1 MADIRDGE
9 IARVDPEARRR
20 AFWWFFV
27 FAALGFACIF
37 VTNDRLSEIEDL
49 AGRDP
54 EAARRQLEATVG
66 LISLVNA
73 AALLP
78 VVGYF
83 GYLSVR
89 VFRSGRFPP
98 PNIWLIRDTRIVRGA
113 RARWAGTIAAVTSA
127 LFLVLAV
134 LPLLFWRVFLKAL
147 LGAGGG

>member
-1 MADIRDGE
+1 VARSRDVE
-9 IARVDPEARRR
+9 IARADPKARRR
-20 AFWWFFV
+20 AFWCLSAIAV
-27 FAALGFACIF
+27 LGFVSIL
-37 VTNDRLSEIEDL
+37 VTSDRLSELE
-49 AGRDP
+49 AMAERDP
-54 EAARRQLEATVG
+54 ETARRQIEATVG

-113 RARWAGTIAAVTSA
+113 RARWAGTVAAVTSA